1 MPGTF
6 YILPEAYDVDAETF
20 SVVRY
25 ELMEETATTMTS
37 RDDVTPA
44 NEVLPFRLE
53 SVRRDDSSFDVRLV
67 VTETLDREVR
77 RHRLQLYNYIFST
90 SIHYCCCDV
99 FPV

>member
-1 MPGTF
+1 MTGTF
-6 YILPEAYDVDAETF
+6 YIVPEAYDVDSEPH

-25 ELMEETATTMTS
+25 ELIETATTMTS

-44 NEVLPFRLE
+44 DEVLPFRLE

-77 RHRLQLYNYIFST
+77 RHRLQLLLYLQLAYITATVTFR
-90 SIHYCCCDV
+90 V
-99 FPV
+99 